1 MNGQSARARPRGAF
15 LAVVLGLLLLG
26 VAPSPGATQSN
37 PVLGFAVDRLSI
49 ETAAGERH
57 EFSVELART
66 IEQMALGLMFRT
78 ELATD
83 SGMLFDLDPPR
94 RVSMWMKNTLIPLDI
109 LFLSPKGDIV
119 GIVENAEPMTLTP
132 RRVALPSLDVLEV
145 PGGWCRTHAVST
157 GDRVEL
163 NTARKPSQG
172 RSSP

>member
-66 IEQMALGLMFRT
+66 IEQMALGMMFRT

-94 RVSMWMKNTLIPLDI
+94 RVSMWMKNTLIPLDM
-109 LFLSPKGDIV
+109 LFIEADGRIV
-119 GIVENAEPMTLTP
+119 TIAADTTP
-132 RRVALPSLDVLEV
+132 QSLEQIDPGAVVRAVLELPAGTV
-145 PGGWCRTHAVST
+145 ARIGIAT
-157 GDRVEL
+157 GDFVRYGWFGP
-163 NTARKPSQG
+163 AP
-172 RSSP
+172 